1 MYELPGARPPH
12 GVQTPTDHPTAVG
25 PQEAPT
31 AAQGR
36 TSRVHR
42 PQGGGGRTPRDHR
55 RSGRDSTELRP
66 QTWVFGPGGGRGG
79 WGTGATRKGGGAL
92 GGCFLAYDHRGA
104 GRIRS
109 EIARCTQKGHGL
121 FAQSLRQNCSSA
133 ISESRAAGPFRRRDL
148 RFSTALVRS
157 SPSAVGEPLGVTRT
171 TLQREKQPI
180 CDLAARQKRRSP
192 LAGRWPAAPERD
204 RNRSYRILLGLDQ
217 LRVGLQGL
225 FLDFNCS

>member
-1 MYELPGARPPH
+1 MTSDYRVSALSDLASSTIVSRLLRDLFRSTLPIPP
-12 GVQTPTDHPTAVG
+12 
-25 PQEAPT
+25 
-31 AAQGR
+31 
-36 TSRVHR
+36 
-42 PQGGGGRTPRDHR
+42 
-55 RSGRDSTELRP
+55 
-66 QTWVFGPGGGRGG
+66 
-79 WGTGATRKGGGAL
+79 
-92 GGCFLAYDHRGA
+92 
-104 GRIRS
+104 
-109 EIARCTQKGHGL
+109 CTQKGHGKE
-121 FAQSLRQNCSSA
+121 AQSLRQNCSSA